1 MLTLTLW
8 QAQAEALPAPD
19 RRNVPDPDYYR
30 RMDFGLVLPTMPDGA
45 TAEGIE
51 AAAEAAEGLGYSTVW
66 TTDHVLVPHSAASEY
81 GHIYEAIL
89 ALAHVGARHATLR
102 LGTSVLVVPQRNAV
116 VLAKELATLDALTR
130 GRVIAGVGL
139 GWNEVEFR
147 NLGMGDR
154 FHVRGAYLEE
164 TVRLW
169 RHLWSGSQE
178 PFTGRFHEICDFV
191 FGPLPAQGEHLPI
204 LFGGRSEAAIRRAG
218 RLGDWYHSSATGP
231 DAYAP
236 RIPIIREAAGAA
248 GRQMP
253 RLSARVNVRFGDFDG
268 RFYAISGSPD
278 AMAAEVARFESL
290 GVEHL
295 ALAFG
300 ETDAAKVV
308 AAAERFDREVAARSR
323 AAAQPPAAFR

>member
-1 MLTLTLW
+1 
-8 QAQAEALPAPD
+8 
-19 RRNVPDPDYYR
+19 
-30 RMDFGLVLPTMPDGA
+30 MDFGLVLPTMPEGA

-51 AAAEAAEGLGYSTVW
+51 AAAEAAERLGYSTVW
-66 TTDHVLVPHSAASEY
+66 TTDHVLVPHSAAGEY

-89 ALAHVGARHATLR
+89 TLAHVGGRHVTLR

-116 VLAKELATLDALTR
+116 ILAKELASLDALTR

-178 PFTGRFHEICDFV
+178 PFVGRFHEIRDFV
-191 FGPLPAQGEHLPI
+191 FGPLPARGAQLPI

-218 RLGDWYHSSATGP
+218 HLGDWYQSSATGP

-236 RIPIIREAAGAA
+236 RIPILREAAEAA
-248 GRQMP
+248 GRPMP
-253 RLSARVNVRFGDFDG
+253 RLSARVNVRFGEFDG
-268 RFYAISGSPD
+268 RFYAISGSPE
-278 AMAAEVARFESL
+278 AMAAEVSRFEGL

-300 ETDAAKVV
+300 ETDPTKVV
-308 AAAERFDREVAARSR
+308 EAVERFDRDVASRSR
-323 AAAQPPAAFR
+323 VTTPSAATR

>member
-1 MLTLTLW
+1 M
-8 QAQAEALPAPD
+8 
-19 RRNVPDPDYYR
+19 
-30 RMDFGLVLPTMPDGA
+30 
-45 TAEGIE
+45 
-51 AAAEAAEGLGYSTVW
+51 
-66 TTDHVLVPHSAASEY
+66 
-81 GHIYEAIL
+81 
-89 ALAHVGARHATLR
+89 
-102 LGTSVLVVPQRNAV
+102 
-116 VLAKELATLDALTR
+116 
-130 GRVIAGVGL
+130 
-139 GWNEVEFR
+139 
-147 NLGMGDR
+147 
-154 FHVRGAYLEE
+154 
-164 TVRLW
+164 
-169 RHLWSGSQE
+169 
-178 PFTGRFHEICDFV
+178 
-191 FGPLPAQGEHLPI
+191 
-204 LFGGRSEAAIRRAG
+204 RAG

-323 AAAQPPAAFR
+323 AATQPPAAAR